1 MLGDSL
7 AVSPTSQVNFTTE
20 LQARADAA
28 GARIRIS
35 NASSWGDTT
44 ADGLRRLDA
53 ALAIDPQILIVAL
66 GANDG
71 LRGVSVRA
79 IERNLAGIITRAQD
93 RGIRVLLTGMET
105 PPVNGFDYSIQFHLL
120 FPRLAARYDIPLV
133 PFLLTG
139 VVLNR
144 DMKGPDGIHPNAAGA
159 HRIAATVWRDLEPML
174 RQVSPAA
181 A

>member
-1 MLGDSL
+1 MSL
-7 AVSPTSQVNFTTE
+7 Q
-20 LQARADAA
+20 
-28 GARIRIS
+28 
-35 NASSWGDTT
+35 
-44 ADGLRRLDA
+44 
-53 ALAIDPQILIVAL
+53 
-66 GANDG
+66 
-71 LRGVSVRA
+71 A

-120 FPRLAARYDIPLV
+120 FPRLAAQYDIPLV

-159 HRIAATVWRDLEPML
+159 HRIAATVWRHLEPML

-181 A
+181 AQICNRRLRLRNPDSPRLAQQWAILLTICAVRPGKIVVLDLIG